1 MLDKFLERTH
11 QMTKAPAPWPP
22 SQAVRLAIDWRVG
35 HCVAW
40 ALGGMLAGQG
50 AIAQD
55 RFLPQASAV
64 VLAASVHTAGGRSSS
79 LRALDQAWRAQP
91 QDLPAALAYARA
103 VFTLGFNEGDLRW
116 FGSAKAALTPWWQAA
131 DLPADGHFMRGLV
144 KQGFHDFDGG
154 LQDINRAIALDPARA
169 EFWSWR
175 FALHLL
181 LANMD
186 AAQQDT
192 EDIARRFGPK
202 EGQIYSAVLA
212 YRTGQALAAVQ
223 KLSASIRLPEYQDAA
238 SQVWIGFHLG
248 EAHRVAQ
255 QPEQAIALWQRLLQV
270 HPQSHLLRLSL
281 ADLLNQQGRF
291 QQAKAVATANSTQLN
306 SNLTDALLMQALLA
320 SRGLKAPDEA
330 ALAQQ
335 MAARLQSQ
343 ALRQESLI
351 ERPKLI
357 YQIAYGQDLAAGLA
371 LSIENWQQQKEPPDA
386 VLFAQAALARQ
397 QARAAEPL
405 VQWAQTTGYTD
416 PQLAPLITQLK
427 AHPSWSKERP

>member
-1 MLDKFLERTH
+1 MAVGLTWTGLAATAQERFVP
-11 QMTKAPAPWPP
+11 KA
-22 SQAVRLAIDWRVG
+22 SE
-35 HCVAW
+35 
-40 ALGGMLAGQG
+40 
-50 AIAQD
+50 
-55 RFLPQASAV
+55 V
-64 VLAASVHTAGGRSSS
+64 VLSASVHTSGGRASS

-116 FGSAKAALTPWWQAA
+116 FGSAKAALMPWWQAT

-154 LQDINRAIALDPARA
+154 LQDINQAITLNPERA

-181 LANMD
+181 QANMGASRQD
-186 AAQQDT
+186 A
-192 EDIARRFGPK
+192 EDIARRFGPQ
-202 EGQIYSAVLA
+202 EGHIYSAVLA
-212 YRTGQALAAVQ
+212 YRTGQALTAVQ
-223 KLSASIRLPEYQDAA
+223 KLSASMRLPDYQDAA

-248 EAHRVAQ
+248 EALRVAQ
-255 QPEQAIALWQRLLQV
+255 QPEQAIALWQRLLQA

-281 ADLLNQQGRF
+281 ADLLNQQGQFR
-291 QQAKAVATANSTQLN
+291 QAKAVATAQATPSN
-306 SNLTDALLMQALLA
+306 SNLTDALLMQAVLS
-320 SRGLKAPDEA
+320 SRGLKAPDEV

-386 VLFAQAALARQ
+386 VLFAQAALALN
-397 QARAAEPL
+397 QARAAEPV
-405 VQWAQTTGYTD
+405 VQWAQTTGYSD
-416 PQLAPLITQLK
+416 PLLAPLITQLK

>member
-1 MLDKFLERTH
+1 M
-11 QMTKAPAPWPP
+11 
-22 SQAVRLAIDWRVG
+22 
-35 HCVAW
+35 
-40 ALGGMLAGQG
+40 
-50 AIAQD
+50 
-55 RFLPQASAV
+55 
-64 VLAASVHTAGGRSSS
+64 
-79 LRALDQAWRAQP
+79 
-91 QDLPAALAYARA
+91 PAALAYARA

-181 LANMD
+181 LANMG
-186 AAQQDT
+186 AAQQDS
-192 EDIARRFGPK
+192 EDIARLFGPQ

-397 QARAAEPL
+397 QARAAEPV